1 MRINTLNISSGPGF
15 HRGLSH
21 LAGSVLQPVG
31 EIQNGLAT
39 ARQAVLEVLL
49 ADRPAG
55 VTIGAAQVVAGAA
68 RIVLA
73 ILLPFRGQLFRG
85 AEGGRQLAH
94 LAEVVAVGLG
104 EAQQDALGHPMHDVV
119 GHDVAY
125 GFAQLGDDVSLGP
138 LRRVFL
144 PEGLAPAFPLATL
157 LLRLGLLLGADGI
170 RLQDGLVQG
179 LAAGLIL
186 AKLRIGV
193 PVDDGAVRL
202 GDAMG
207 GDPLAVRPPVLPFRG
222 GDEQL
227 RPAVALTGADDRVD
241 PAVADDEAAQIFRA
255 VLGNGGGKDGVHE
268 VAPLL
273 CPARPMARPGGMDY
287 NIDRCS
293 PAEAGLAYQA
303 SSLSRTH
310 MAA

>member
-1 MRINTLNISSGPGF
+1 M
-15 HRGLSH
+15 
-21 LAGSVLQPVG
+21 G

-94 LAEVVAVGLG
+94 LAEIVAVGLG
-104 EAQQDALGHPMHDVV
+104 EAQQDAPGHAMREIV
-119 GHDVAY
+119 GHDVALIL
-125 GFAQLGDDVSLGP
+125 ARLGDEIALGP
-138 LRRVFL
+138 FRRVFL
-144 PEGLAPAFPLATL
+144 PEGLAPAFTLAAL
-157 LLRLGLLLGADGI
+157 LIRLGLLLGANLIG
-170 RLQDGLVQG
+170 LQNGLVQG
-179 LAAGLIL
+179 LAAGRIF
-186 AKLRIGV
+186 AELRIGM

-202 GDAMG
+202 GDDIG
-207 GDPLAVRPPVLPFRG
+207 GDPLAVGPLVLPFRR

-227 RPAVALTGADDRVD
+227 GPAVALTGADDRVD
-241 PAVADDEAAQIFRA
+241 PAVADDEAAKIIRA
-255 VLGNGGGKDGVHE
+255 VLGDGGGKHGVHE

-273 CPARPMARPGGMDY
+273 CPARPVARPGGAGY
-287 NIDRCS
+287 YRLGNEQTGRS
-293 PAEAGLAYQA
+293 PAEAGLAHQA
-303 SSLSRTH
+303 SSFSRTR

>member
-1 MRINTLNISSGPGF
+1 M
-15 HRGLSH
+15 
-21 LAGSVLQPVG
+21 G

-94 LAEVVAVGLG
+94 LAEIVAVGLG
-104 EAQQDALGHPMHDVV
+104 EAQQDAPGHAMREIV
-119 GHDVAY
+119 GHDVALIL
-125 GFAQLGDDVSLGP
+125 AQLGDEIALGP
-138 LRRVFL
+138 FRRVFL
-144 PEGLAPAFPLATL
+144 PEGLAPAFTLAAL
-157 LLRLGLLLGADGI
+157 LIRLGLLLGANLIG
-170 RLQDGLVQG
+170 LQNGLVQG
-179 LAAGLIL
+179 LAAGRIF
-186 AKLRIGV
+186 AELRIGM

-202 GDAMG
+202 GDDIG
-207 GDPLAVRPPVLPFRG
+207 GDPLAVGPLVLPFRR

-227 RPAVALTGADDRVD
+227 GPAVALTGADDRVD
-241 PAVADDEAAQIFRA
+241 PAVADDEAAKIIRA
-255 VLGNGGGKDGVHE
+255 VLGDGGGKHGVHE

-273 CPARPMARPGGMDY
+273 CPARPVARPGGAGY
-287 NIDRCS
+287 YRLGNEQTGRS
-293 PAEAGLAYQA
+293 PAEAGLAHQA
-303 SSLSRTH
+303 SSFSRTR